1 MATEPNGL
9 RSRRALLAAAAG
21 SAAAVVASAALPLT
35 TAAAASNVMT
45 EQDNASGA
53 TTSITDNGTD
63 STAFRGRSMGAG
75 AGYGVEGTSLGAAGV
90 VGWTVSDPTAYW
102 PTFVPAFTKF
112 SGVFGSAPA
121 STDPNFGGSGV
132 WGDSPDVGVYGSGTS
147 GVVGFGAIGVEGQTN
162 DQAGSI
168 GVWAEARNTSQIA
181 LKVSG
186 KVSLSRSGR
195 TSMSTGTS
203 SKTISLAGVTS
214 SSKVF
219 GVLATNRGGRWIRA
233 IVPATGKFTV
243 YLNTTLI
250 SSAVVSWFVL
260 D

>member
-35 TAAAASNVMT
+35 TAAAASNVVT
-45 EQDNASGA
+45 EQDNPSSA
-53 TTSITDNGTD
+53 TTSITDNGAD
-63 STAFRGRSMGAG
+63 STAFSGRSTGTG
-75 AGYGVEGTSLGAAGV
+75 AGYGVEGTSVGASGISGWSVAG
-90 VGWTVSDPTAYW
+90 PTSYW
-102 PTFVPAFTKF
+102 PTFVPGFTKY
-112 SGVFGSAPA
+112 SGVFGSAPSSPDA
-121 STDPNFGGSGV
+121 NSVGTGV
-132 WGDSPDVGVYGSGTS
+132 WGDSPDIGVYGSGGS

-195 TSMSTGTS
+195 TTMLSGAS
-203 SKTISLAGVTS
+203 SKTIPLAGVTS

-243 YLNTTLI
+243 YLNTTLV
-250 SSAVVSWFVL
+250 SSATVSWFVL